1 MAKEAIFLLGLPGAG
16 KTSWIKEYN
25 KLCEENNIKLYN
37 IVSADEIRLAH
48 PDYDPKEPEKIHELC
63 VKIAEE
69 QMYEIGKQGSCVIM
83 DGGGINN
90 NYTVRIINKM
100 KEYGY
105 FIKIVH
111 IDTPPHI
118 CIERNNNRIKNGERF
133 VPVETIIDKSYR
145 IYKSIKTLKEI
156 SDSFKRVPYFTNKYI
171 FFDLDGTLAEYQTL
185 PVDSDGDINFVGY
198 NVFEF
203 SKPVE
208 PMIVR
213 LLELQ
218 NILNKQIFILSASPN
233 SICNEEKKSWVKTHL
248 SFIDEKNIYFVGNR
262 NFKHT
267 FLKHLMLKLDIK
279 PNECTVVDDDHKIL
293 ELYKT
298 IGVNTIHPSK
308 LLSNDLK
315 SFY

>member
-1 MAKEAIFLLGLPGAG
+1 MSVKHAIFLLGLPGAG
-16 KTSWIKEYN
+16 KTSWIDEFIKI
-25 KLCEENNIKLYN
+25 NIEQKVLYK
-37 IVSADEIRLAH
+37 IVSADEIRLNH
-48 PDYDPKEPEKIHELC
+48 PDYNPKEPEKIHELC
-63 VKIAEE
+63 IQLAEA
-69 QMYEIGKQGSCVIM
+69 QMYENGEHGYNVIM

-105 FIKIVH
+105 FITVTH
-111 IDTPPHI
+111 IDTPAHI

-133 VPVETIIDKSYR
+133 VPVESIIDKSYR
-145 IYKSIKTLKEI
+145 INKSIETLKEI
-156 SDSFKRVPYFTNKYI
+156 SDSYKRIPYFTNKYF

-198 NVFEF
+198 NVFKY
-203 SKPVE
+203 SKSVE
-208 PMIVR
+208 PMITR

-218 NILNKQIFILSASPN
+218 NILCRKIFIISASPN
-233 SICNEEKKSWVKTHL
+233 SICNEEKKSWVKKHL
-248 SFIDEKNIYFVGNR
+248 KFIDEDNIYFVGNR

-298 IGVNTIHPSK
+298 IGVNTVHPSK

-315 SFY
+315 SFF